1 VYEIFSSYIGKH
13 DVQSTGRILKHENKI
28 VVAYSLVQPITEEE
42 KIHYED
48 LPPEVVTVQ
57 VTEVD
62 HHFFDLNINDPQK
75 PKYVTLGQF
84 KGNLIKWPKKNIEL
98 YATSIQSFYRPA
110 THTRVT
116 PSCPSSPSGICTP
129 QNFENA
135 CDNRVGVD
143 MAVDKE
149 QSVGETPPYQHE
161 PATKTKPS
169 TSMAPKRDANLY
181 EVGLQS

>member
-1 VYEIFSSYIGKH
+1 MMCSLQVE
-13 DVQSTGRILKHENKI
+13 VLKHE
-28 VVAYSLVQPITEEE
+28 
-42 KIHYED
+42 
-48 LPPEVVTVQ
+48 
-57 VTEVD
+57 
-62 HHFFDLNINDPQK
+62 
-75 PKYVTLGQF
+75 
-84 KGNLIKWPKKNIEL
+84 KKNIEL

-129 QNFENA
+129 QNFENT

-149 QSVGETPPYQHE
+149 QPVGETPPYQHE